1 MTWGFIPAK
10 NTSETIYC
18 GDSETSGTIE
28 LNFEVIGHVCKGIDN
43 DFNVEFASNEL
54 WDPNSEIYNSIS
66 LFISSKFDVTITPGL
81 IYGGYIL
88 VNDEPD
94 DYSSIFEIIDSTSG
108 VFKNDNK
115 EHNGKVFLRYYF
127 EEDEEIYDEKVCLVI
142 P

>member
-1 MTWGFIPAK
+1 M
-10 NTSETIYC
+10 
-18 GDSETSGTIE
+18 
-28 LNFEVIGHVCKGIDN
+28 EV
-43 DFNVEFASNEL
+43 ESNEL
-54 WDPNSEIYNSIS
+54 WDSSSELYNSIS